1 MTFSDIDS
9 IIGKF
14 ICQFSILV
22 NIFDM
27 DNATASRQDSSSYGI
42 SDGGG
47 RHQTGSKAATLNEL
61 IPVVLQ
67 FENVRKTCK
76 TVISPAKKLSTRRG
90 S

>member
-1 MTFSDIDS
+1 MSGQLIR
-9 IIGKF
+9 
-14 ICQFSILV
+14 QFSILV

-27 DNATASRQDSSSYGI
+27 NNATASRQDSGSYGI
-42 SDGGG
+42 SDRGG
-47 RHQTGSKAATLNEL
+47 RHQTGSKAVTLNEL
-61 IPVVLQ
+61 IPGVLP